1 VFCKWKIKTRINKL
15 KISKILNSSY
25 LKCFFYFIGISSH
38 FGLIAQPDGYSLELI
53 GRIWFPSHEWSSGDT
68 TGGSDVWGY
77 TAPDGEEYAIIGV
90 LEGVAIVKASTLEV
104 IDVIPGPQ
112 NNDYYYHRDIKTYSH
127 YAYVVNEMTGTN
139 SGMMIINLEHLP
151 NSVEFV
157 QSYVDPGNVRSHNL
171 SIDTA
176 TGYAYIPKQNYS
188 GFRIVS
194 LADPENP
201 EDINEVSTPNIHD
214 VYARDDTVYV
224 SEGSSSSYSI
234 WDVSD
239 KMNPVMMARINVPN
253 GGYAHNAWPTDDG
266 KYLMTTEETL
276 NKTVKMWDIQDMDN
290 INLVGTYLGENN
302 LAHNTHIMGNFAYI
316 SHYTVGIKIV
326 DISDPANP
334 VEVVDYDTYGL
345 NDDGSF
351 YGCWGAFPF
360 TSNGFVYTSDL
371 EGYLTVLQFH
381 QPQIEVSVDH
391 QLDWNLVGLPVDVND
406 PFHLSVFPDALEGTL
421 YSFNGGYIQENDL
434 ISGQGYWLRFL
445 NEGTTEISGL
455 PIDSLTI
462 PLMNEWNLI
471 SGIFTTISLLN
482 IDDPDGLII
491 PGTLYE
497 FNDGYVQVETLEP
510 GKGYWIRSSGEGEI
524 IISDGR

>member
-1 VFCKWKIKTRINKL
+1 
-15 KISKILNSSY
+15 
-25 LKCFFYFIGISSH
+25 
-38 FGLIAQPDGYSLELI
+38 
-53 GRIWFPSHEWSSGDT
+53 
-68 TGGSDVWGY
+68 
-77 TAPDGEEYAIIGV
+77 
-90 LEGVAIVKASTLEV
+90 
-104 IDVIPGPQ
+104 
-112 NNDYYYHRDIKTYSH
+112 
-127 YAYVVNEMTGTN
+127 
-139 SGMMIINLEHLP
+139 
-151 NSVEFV
+151 
-157 QSYVDPGNVRSHNL
+157 
-171 SIDTA
+171 
-176 TGYAYIPKQNYS
+176 
-188 GFRIVS
+188 
-194 LADPENP
+194 
-201 EDINEVSTPNIHD
+201 
-214 VYARDDTVYV
+214 
-224 SEGSSSSYSI
+224 
-234 WDVSD
+234 
-239 KMNPVMMARINVPN
+239 MNPVLMARIIVPN

-316 SHYTVGIKIV
+316 SHYTVGVKIV
-326 DISDPANP
+326 DISDPSNLF
-334 VEVVDYDTYGL
+334 EVADYDTYGL

-360 TSNGFVYTSDL
+360 TSNGFVYASDL

-381 QPQIEVSVDH
+381 QPQIEVTVNH

-434 ISGQGYWLRFL
+434 ISGLGYWLRFL
-445 NEGTTEISGL
+445 IEGTTEISGL

-471 SGIFTTISLLN
+471 SSISTTISLLN

-491 PGTLYE
+491 SGTLYE

-510 GKGYWIRSSGEGEI
+510 GKGYWIRSSGEGGI